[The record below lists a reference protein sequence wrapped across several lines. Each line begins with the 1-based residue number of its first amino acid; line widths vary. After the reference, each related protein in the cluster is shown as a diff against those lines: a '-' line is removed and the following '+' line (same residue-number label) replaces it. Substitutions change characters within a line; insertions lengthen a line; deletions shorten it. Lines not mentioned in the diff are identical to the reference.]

1 MVSRGWWIKLVSAK
15 KEEVAKRLKEF
26 AGRFKSMAELARAMG
41 LANSQQLYVYLNGQ
55 SLPGFELLAKL
66 RELGCD
72 PNWLMAGESSAFLL
86 PATVEAKV
94 EYESA
99 EMEEEVEKEVEKM
112 VKLIKA
118 ARDSSQPMTSSSAR
132 ELREAL
138 RKWMAKEYRIEYQK
152 RKNRGKGR
160 KS

>member
-1 MVSRGWWIKLVSAK
+1 MSAK

-72 PNWLMAGESSAFLL
+72 PNWLIAGESSAFLL
-86 PATVEAKV
+86 PATIEAKI
-94 EYESA
+94 EYDSE
-99 EMEEEVEKEVEKM
+99 EMEETVEKEVEKI

-118 ARDSSQPMTSSSAR
+118 ARGMSQPMTSSSAR

-138 RKWMAKEYRIEYQK
+138 RKWMAKEYRKEDEK
-152 RKNRGKGR
+152 TRPGKKRGKAHHR
-160 KS
+160 